1 MCNSQSPQ
9 VSAGSDDVDYGGRFE
24 FDDVD
29 MEAVEAE
36 RLAEEQEA
44 KARETAA
51 ELKRERFMIAE
62 ARRVFDSLDNNH
74 DGQLSTAEV
83 LNGKHAF
90 VCGTVY

>member
-1 MCNSQSPQ
+1 M
-9 VSAGSDDVDYGGRFE
+9 V
-24 FDDVD
+24 
-29 MEAVEAE
+29 VETIL
-36 RLAEEQEA
+36 LAAEQEA

-74 DGQLSTAEV
+74 DGQLSTSEV

-90 VCGTVY
+90 FGAGRTLLMIQLCDCAV